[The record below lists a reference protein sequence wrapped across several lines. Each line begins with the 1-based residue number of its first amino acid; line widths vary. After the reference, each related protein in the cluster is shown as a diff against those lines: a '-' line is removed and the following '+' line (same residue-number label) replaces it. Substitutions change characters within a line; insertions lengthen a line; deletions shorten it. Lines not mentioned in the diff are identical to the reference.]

1 MEGRIAT
8 VNRIT
13 KETSIKLTL
22 NLDGTGT
29 CRVDSGIPFLDHML
43 QGFARHGLFDLD
55 AEISGDIHIDSHHTA
70 EDTGI
75 VLGDAIRK
83 AVGDKMGI
91 KRFGSAVLPMDDA
104 LVLCAIDLSGR
115 PYFSFDCEYTTD
127 RIGDLETE
135 MIHDFFYAISYSSA
149 MNLHIKKISGFNN
162 HHVAEGT
169 FKAFGKALDMATMI
183 DSRIT
188 GVLSTKGKL

>member
-1 MEGRIAT
+1 MAERIAT

-22 NLDGTGT
+22 NLDGTGK

-43 QGFARHGLFDLD
+43 QGFARHGLFDLE
-55 AEISGDIHIDSHHTA
+55 AEINGDIHIDSHHTV

-75 VLGDAIRK
+75 VLGDVIRK
-83 AVGDKMGI
+83 AVGDKVGI

-115 PYFSFDCEYTTD
+115 PYFSFDCEYTTYKL
-127 RIGDLETE
+127 GDLETE